1 MLSCPVSL
9 SCATAQLSS
18 AAPGPCKEQLQRSLW
33 TLAFPPLGGT
43 VLSFCQSFAGAAA
56 AGWQKRGSNEQMVG
70 DLGQYFPLMAVL
82 VSGVMSVVVSRLVR
96 AHRQQDLG
104 SVSLAQCLSSQR
116 LSRTT
121 LALTRL
127 AIGVLELG
135 AILRRIPQGTLFTY
149 CYGVGERRSCVP
161 YGGVWLFSTFT
172 VWCWTGQALYFIA
185 AGIAGLC
192 VSERAAKSAR
202 ARPSAFALWVWYEL
216 MFTVALVVT
225 TLVWVVLVPYIEF
238 TLLKCEAK
246 TEVDLCES
254 VQQGRRIMWSATGLA
269 LHNVNTAAM
278 ALEMWLNS
286 LSFHPQHRYSST
298 RKRERSFFAQTYRT
312 CPCSLMCTL
321 VCMRICAFA

>member
-1 MLSCPVSL
+1 
-9 SCATAQLSS
+9 
-18 AAPGPCKEQLQRSLW
+18 
-33 TLAFPPLGGT
+33 
-43 VLSFCQSFAGAAA
+43 
-56 AGWQKRGSNEQMVG
+56 MVG

-202 ARPSAFALWVWYEL
+202 ARPFAFALWVWYEV

-225 TLVWVVLVPYIEF
+225 TLVWVVLIPYIEF

-246 TEVDLCES
+246 TEVGLCES

-298 RKRERSFFAQTYRT
+298 RKKERSFFAQTYRT